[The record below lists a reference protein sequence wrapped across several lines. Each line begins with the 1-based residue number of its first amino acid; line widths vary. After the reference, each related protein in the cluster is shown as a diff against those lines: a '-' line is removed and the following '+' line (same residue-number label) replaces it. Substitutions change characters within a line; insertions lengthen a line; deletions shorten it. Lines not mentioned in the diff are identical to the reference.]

1 MSEQKRSLSR
11 RDFLRISSVGAA
23 TLALAACVA
32 PDGGGSQ
39 ETASGGGADAG
50 IQMMD
55 IPREQMVTNI
65 TPMEE
70 AGTFHQMIWG
80 GDVSPSYMADMQSW
94 FGTYYPNME
103 YEVSFAPWGDYW
115 TKLPVLLASGDHPD
129 SAYTHFTRTAVFAD
143 KGFMA
148 PIDDFIEVLP
158 PEDWPDDYHW
168 SAVDNLAF
176 NGVQYG
182 LPIDWAPRAILYNRD
197 IMDPIIGEY
206 PVPDNWSWLD
216 VLDYAIEAT
225 QETDDGMQYG
235 LGLAHWPIRQWNI
248 VKEWG
253 GRFFNE
259 QITEGQFLDQETI
272 DCFQWTYDVK
282 HVHKVTPTA
291 GDQEV
296 FGGDFGG
303 FTSGKIAMWAT
314 LSDEARPAL
323 EAVGDSFQM
332 GVAPEPVGPDGVSR
346 FGFEGNV
353 GWFIPSEGNH
363 PAVSYE
369 LMRWRL
375 TNDDQARFM
384 ATSGFGGFPGRIS
397 SGKWN
402 IQQIEESLPNY
413 GHAAWEI
420 GQQNVE
426 HFPLFPEGLEW
437 NALYTKWIDP
447 VLLEGEPGVEA
458 ALEGLQEDTN
468 KLLAG
473 EA

>member
-1 MSEQKRSLSR
+1 MAEQKHSLSR
-11 RDFLRISSVGAA
+11 REFLRVSSATAA
-23 TLALAACVA
+23 SLALAACVA
-32 PDGGGSQ
+32 PQSGAPQ
-39 ETASGGGADAG
+39 EAASSNSAM
-50 IQMMD
+50 QMMD
-55 IPREQMVTNI
+55 IPRDEMVTNI

-94 FGTYYPNME
+94 FATYYPSME
-103 YEVSFAPWGDYW
+103 FEVSFAPWGDYW

-143 KGFMA
+143 RGWMT

-158 PEDWPDDYHW
+158 PPDWPDDYHW

-176 NGVQYG
+176 DGVQYG
-182 LPIDWAPRAILYNRD
+182 LPIDWAPRAMLINRD
-197 IMDPIIGEY
+197 IIEPIMGTW
-206 PVPDNWSWLD
+206 PPPDDWSWLD
-216 VLDYAIEAT
+216 VLDYAIQATEEA
-225 QETDDGMQYG
+225 DDGKRYG
-235 LGLAHWPIRQWNI
+235 LGLAHHPIRQWNI

-253 GRFFNE
+253 GDFFNE
-259 QITEGQFLDQETI
+259 QVTEGRFLDPNTI
-272 DCFQWTYDVK
+272 ECFKWIYDVK
-282 HVHKVTPTA
+282 HTHQVTPTT
-291 GDQEV
+291 GEQEV

-314 LSDEARPAL
+314 LSDEARVAL
-323 EAVGDSFQM
+323 EAVGDNFTM
-332 GVAPEPVGPDGVSR
+332 GIGPEPVGPDGVSR

-353 GWFIPSEGNH
+353 GWFIPSEGNW

-375 TNDDQARFM
+375 TDDDQARFM

-420 GQQNVE
+420 GQQNVA
-426 HFPLFPEGLEW
+426 HFPLFPQYLEW
-437 NALYTKWIDP
+437 TALYSKWIDP
-447 VLLEGEPGVEA
+447 VLTEGDSNVEA
-458 ALEGLQEDTN
+458 ALEGLQEETN
-468 KLLAG
+468 KMLAG